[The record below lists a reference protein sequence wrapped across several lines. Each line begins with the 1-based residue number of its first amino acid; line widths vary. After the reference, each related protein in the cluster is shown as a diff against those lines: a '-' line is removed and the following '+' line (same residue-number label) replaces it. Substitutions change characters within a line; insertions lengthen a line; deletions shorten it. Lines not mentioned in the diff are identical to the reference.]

1 MFASNRALKL
11 HKAMNR
17 NASFCGGLTRG
28 LAGHV
33 VTVIPVPGT
42 IAGADPCTTG
52 SGGRYLGVD
61 RRDRLT
67 AVRTPAC
74 A

>member
-1 MFASNRALKL
+1 MFASTRALKL

-28 LAGHV
+28 LADHV
-33 VTVIPVPGT
+33 VTVISVPGT
-42 IAGADPCTTG
+42 PGTYPCTTG
-52 SGGRYLGVD
+52 SGGRYLGGD